1 MTQPRPQEDRP
12 VVEQPVAEQTVVEQ
26 TVAGSRAPEQR
37 APEHRAPVGT
47 APAPGSRRTG
57 IAGAGD
63 SPKSWNMALGSRDLI
78 GAAEILPEDE
88 RARLIEIDDYLQEHV
103 AGPSLDFWN
112 REEFPHEWLPGL
124 GALGLGRLQVD
135 GTSRL
140 FKGLVY
146 AAVSRA
152 DVSLCALVGI
162 HNELIVGMIDRLGSP
177 EQKAEWLPRLEA
189 FACLGSFALT
199 EPEHGSD
206 VAGGLST
213 SARWDQDAW
222 VISGAKRWIGAGTMA
237 DVVLTWARDEADGVI
252 KAFLVRT
259 SSPGFSASK
268 IENKVGLRIMQNANL
283 TFDEVRV
290 PEADRLPGGDGFD
303 KANELLLDSRAWVG
317 WQAVGLAHAAL
328 DDARAYASQRRQFE
342 RELARF
348 QLVQQ
353 QIADIAGNATAAMG
367 LMIEMAR
374 LQEDGRLK
382 MAQAALA
389 KATATR
395 LTREAVALN
404 RDLHGGNGLV
414 TEPGH
419 LAAKLFADAEIIYT
433 YEGTY
438 SINSL
443 IAARALTGVSAFV

>member
-1 MTQPRPQEDRP
+1 MTATD
-12 VVEQPVAEQTVVEQ
+12 AQTS
-26 TVAGSRAPEQR
+26 A
-37 APEHRAPVGT
+37 APVGT
-47 APAPGSRRTG
+47 APAPGSRQTG
-57 IAGAGD
+57 MAGAGD
-63 SPKSWNMALGSRDLI
+63 SPKSWNIAEGSRDLL
-78 GAAEILPEDE
+78 GAAEILPPEE
-88 RARLIEIDDYLQEHV
+88 RERLVEIDKYLQEHV
-103 AGPSLDFWN
+103 THQSLEFWN
-112 REEFPHEWLPGL
+112 REEFPHAWLKGL
-124 GALGLGRLQVD
+124 GELGLGRIQVD

-146 AAVSRA
+146 AAVGRA

-162 HNELIVGMIDRLGSP
+162 HNELIVGMIDRLGSD
-177 EQKAEWLPRLEA
+177 EQRAEWLPRLEVFDA
-189 FACLGSFALT
+189 VGSFALT

-206 VAGGLST
+206 VAGGLAT
-213 SARWDQDAW
+213 TARREGDTW
-222 VISGAKRWIGAGTMA
+222 IINGAKRWIGAGTIA

-252 KAFLVRT
+252 KAFLIR
-259 SSPGFSASK
+259 SDAPGFSASK
-268 IENKVGLRIMQNANL
+268 IENKLGLRIMQNADIV
-283 TFDEVRV
+283 FDEVRV
-290 PEADRLPGGDGFD
+290 PESDRLPGGDGFD

-328 DDARAYASQRRQFE
+328 DDARDYALRRRQFDE
-342 RELARF
+342 PLAKF

-367 LMIEMAR
+367 MMIEMAR
-374 LQEDGRLK
+374 LQDDGRLK
-382 MAQAALA
+382 MAQAAMA
-389 KATATR
+389 KATCTR

-404 RDLHGGNGLV
+404 RDLHGGNGVV

-443 IAARALTGVSAFV
+443 IVGRALTGVSAFV

>member
-1 MTQPRPQEDRP
+1 MTTTSPRPP
-12 VVEQPVAEQTVVEQ
+12 V
-26 TVAGSRAPEQR
+26 
-37 APEHRAPVGT
+37 APVGT
-47 APAPGSRRTG
+47 APAPGSRQTG

-63 SPKSWNMALGSRDLI
+63 SPKSWNIALGSRDLL
-78 GAAEILPEDE
+78 GAAEILPEPE
-88 RARLIEIDDYLQEHV
+88 RARLIEIDDYLREHV
-103 AGPSLDFWN
+103 TAQSLQYWN
-112 REEFPHEWLPGL
+112 REEFPRHWLKRL
-124 GALGLGRLQVD
+124 GELGLGRIQTD

-146 AAVSRA
+146 ASVGRA

-162 HNELIVGMIDRLGSP
+162 HNELIVGMIDRLGSD
-177 EQKAEWLPRLEA
+177 EQRAEWLPRLGVFDA
-189 FACLGSFALT
+189 LGSFALT
-199 EPEHGSD
+199 EPDHGSD

-213 SARWDQDAW
+213 TARWDGDAW
-222 VISGAKRWIGAGTMA
+222 VINGAKRWIGAGTIA

-252 KAFLVRT
+252 KAFLVR
-259 SSPGFSASK
+259 SASPGFSASK
-268 IENKVGLRIMQNANL
+268 IENKLGLRIMQNANIV
-283 TFDEVRV
+283 FDDVRV
-290 PEADRLPGGDGFD
+290 PESDRLPGGDGFD

-328 DDARAYASQRRQFE
+328 DDARTYAAQRRQFE

-367 LMIEMAR
+367 MMIQMAR
-374 LQEDGRLK
+374 LQDDGRLK
-382 MAQAALA
+382 MAQAAMA

-395 LTREAVALN
+395 LTREAVAMN

-443 IAARALTGVSAFV
+443 IVARALTGVSAFV